1 MRASGD
7 VGRAGDGEGEGQSR
21 VETMGYVSD
30 GRWRKARGWEGR
42 CRWLVL
48 LPWRNAEHQQ
58 TPANRWPRQTKYV
71 KHANACQSTMLPVT
85 PNQFV

>member
-30 GRWRKARGWEGR
+30 GE
-42 CRWLVL
+42 
-48 LPWRNAEHQQ
+48 
-58 TPANRWPRQTKYV
+58 
-71 KHANACQSTMLPVT
+71 
-85 PNQFV
+85 